1 MQSSSCPLSSRG
13 LNTSIRSFLWLALM
27 AATFSTVFAQGGS
40 GVDSMGTG
48 GRHTISG
55 RIYFPSG
62 RRSDVRVRVKLQSLN
77 SGELSVFSDSN
88 GAFAF
93 KGLDAGSYTVVVDA
107 GADYEVA
114 KESVS
119 IENEVGTSRR
129 GITLPPITRLYTVD
143 ISLRLKQESYLKAG
157 VVNAAIASI
166 PEPARGLYL
175 KALAASELGDT
186 MKAID
191 DLKAAL
197 AIIPEF
203 ALALNELGVQYL
215 KAREVEKAAD
225 VLGKAVK
232 LVPEDFQPRL
242 NYGIALLNLR
252 RLPEAEEQLRIA
264 LRKQNTVPTAHM
276 YLGIALAIQRKLD
289 EGKKELE
296 IAIASKSSEVP
307 LAHRYLSGIYFERKQ
322 YREAADELEIYL
334 KLVPKAPDAEV
345 LQQKVKELRSKH

>member
-1 MQSSSCPLSSRG
+1 MQSSSRPLS
-13 LNTSIRSFLWLALM
+13 LFDHNKLILIFLWLALI
-27 AATFSTVFAQGGS
+27 STTVSAQGGS

-62 RRSDVRVRVKLQSLN
+62 RRSDVRVRVKLKSLN
-77 SGELSVFSDSN
+77 SGELSVFSDAN

-93 KGLDAGSYTVVVDA
+93 KGLDPGSYTVVVDA
-107 GADYEVA
+107 GGDYEVA
-114 KESVS
+114 QEPVS

-129 GITLPPITRLYTVD
+129 GLTLPPISRLYTVD

-157 VVNAAIASI
+157 VVNAALASI
-166 PEPARGLYL
+166 PEPARDLYL
-175 KALAASELGDT
+175 KALAAVELGDT
-186 MKAID
+186 AKAIA

-197 AIIPEF
+197 VIHPEF

-215 KAREVEKAAD
+215 RAKDVDKAAD
-225 VLGKAVK
+225 ALSQAVK

-252 RLPEAEEQLRIA
+252 RLPEAEEQLRVA
-264 LRKQNTVPTAHM
+264 VTKQGGAVTAHM

-289 EGKKELE
+289 EGQKELE
-296 IAIASKSSEVP
+296 IAIASKSTEVL
-307 LAHRYLSGIYFERKQ
+307 LAHRYLSGIYYERKQ
-322 YREAADELEIYL
+322 YKEAADELETYL

-345 LQQKVKELRSKH
+345 LHHKIKELRSKH